1 MSMKMKSLTATGLC
15 LLATCGA
22 PQAGWTA
29 GLESVGN
36 ADGVLTWQCQTLEPG
51 KSAREVVFFV
61 FDQSPE
67 TAAARLSAAR
77 AQFA

>member
-61 FDQSPE
+61 FYQSPE